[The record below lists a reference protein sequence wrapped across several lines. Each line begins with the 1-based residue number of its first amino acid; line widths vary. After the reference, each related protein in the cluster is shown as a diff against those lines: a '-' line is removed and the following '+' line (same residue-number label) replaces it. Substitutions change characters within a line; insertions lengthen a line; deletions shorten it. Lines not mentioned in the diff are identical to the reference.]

1 MEHDPA
7 GRGTAQP
14 FVAECGARDVVTE
27 TFEGVP
33 LMGATP
39 CIRMQA
45 KPMGT
50 DTTLGLRYLWARE
63 AQLGVFTRQHFLSR
77 PGSKVNAVGASGCV

>member
-33 LMGATP
+33 LMGAALGF
-39 CIRMQA
+39 RMPA
-45 KPMGT
+45 KPLGT
-50 DTTLGLRYLWARE
+50 DTAPWVRRLW
-63 AQLGVFTRQHFLSR
+63 
-77 PGSKVNAVGASGCV
+77 